1 MENFKQYING
11 LKVAVKQ
18 LPAVGSVALGIVVGV
33 GSCLETSAT
42 NGYSHMIEH
51 MLFKGT
57 KKRTAKQISE
67 ELDALG
73 GNFNAFT
80 SKETTC
86 YYCKVLPD
94 KIFEAAELLSD
105 ILFNATFDQE
115 ELDRERKVISEEIFM
130 DEDMPEDVCHDLL
143 STAFYGDKS
152 LGQKVIGKI
161 QNVSNANSSDL
172 IAFKKKYY
180 VANNICISFAGNI
193 NFETANNV
201 VEKYF
206 LHNFNDDKADF
217 LVGDIQKIKP
227 QNEFMYRFKEV
238 EQAHVAVAFDS
249 ISSNSDDSIPFKVAN
264 IVFGGGMSSRLF
276 QKIREEY
283 GLAYTVYSSLSAY
296 ANNGYLE
303 LYLGTSPKNVQNA
316 VQLLIEEILRLK
328 NNGITKSEADR
339 AKTQVKTSLVFGCEN
354 PLGLMI
360 SYGICYLLFDKSFD
374 IEKRINQ
381 VDSVDVNYATQCLVD
396 SLDFDKCSAV
406 FVGKKCDDYI
416 HPKRFIGYQNNL

>member
-1 MENFKQYING
+1 MENFKQYLNG

-18 LPAVGSVALGIVVGV
+18 LPAVGSVAMGIVVGV
-33 GSCLETSAT
+33 GSCLETAET

-57 KKRTAKQISE
+57 KKRSAKQISE

-94 KIFEAAELLSD
+94 KIYDAAELLSD

-115 ELDRERKVISEEIFM
+115 ELDRERKVISEEIYM
-130 DEDMPEDVCHDLL
+130 DEDVPEDVCHDLL
-143 STAFYGDKS
+143 ATTFYGDKS
-152 LGQKVIGKI
+152 LGQKVIGKL
-161 QNVSNANSSDL
+161 QNVSSANSSDL

-193 NFETANNV
+193 NFETANSV

-206 LHNFNDDKADF
+206 LHNFNEEKADF
-217 LVGDIQKIKP
+217 MVGDIKKIP
-227 QNEFMYRFKEV
+227 SQNDFAYRFKDV

-276 QKIREEY
+276 QKIREEH

-303 LYLGTSPKNVQNA
+303 LYLGTSPKNVKNA
-316 VQLLIEEILRLK
+316 VDLLIGEILRLK
-328 NNGITKSEADR
+328 NSGITKAEADR

-360 SYGICYLLFDKSFD
+360 SYGISYLLFDKSFD
-374 IEKRINQ
+374 IESKINQ
-381 VDSVDVNYATQCLVD
+381 VDAVDVDYATQLLLD
-396 SLDFDKCSAV
+396 SLDFNKCSAV
-406 FVGKKCDDYI
+406 FVGKECENYLY
-416 HPKRFIGYQNNL
+416 PKTFIGYQNK